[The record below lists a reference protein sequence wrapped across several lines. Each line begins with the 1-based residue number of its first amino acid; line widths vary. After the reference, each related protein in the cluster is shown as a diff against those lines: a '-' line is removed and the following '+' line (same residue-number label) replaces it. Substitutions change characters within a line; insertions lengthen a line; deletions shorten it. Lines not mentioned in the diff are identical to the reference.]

1 MRRRELLVSAAAMV
15 PVGFSGCTGCVSRPA
30 ASLRMST
37 PDDDQLVRV
46 VVRSV
51 RLEDGPIARRRV
63 RAFDRIRDGDGLI
76 NRSEPPF
83 DENRHLVHGNA
94 VYNLSREVVGE
105 TDGTRFSVDLETV
118 GDTPIDGERIEYRDL
133 PPVDREA
140 LVGLGTEAEFPPAF
154 LRELLY
160 TASQRNRSVLV
171 PDSNYSIV
179 VLADG
184 TEAAWTVEDA
194 SETRLKTYRYT
205 VEEIASIIDY
215 AEQLRDRFTFAL
227 TDLPDAQRDIVE
239 TAIAEGRY
247 AVETDETPSEP
258 FVSLAKRFRE
268 HEEVRALNRG
278 AERDSPQGHYLVRYD
293 GAVYSTFLRVDE
305 SVFRTAT
312 TTG

>member
-1 MRRRELLVSAAAMV
+1 MRRRDYLAAAAAMV
-15 PVGFSGCTGCVSRPA
+15 PVGVAGCAGCVSRPV

-37 PDDDQLVRV
+37 PDDDQLVQGMLRP
-46 VVRSV
+46 V
-51 RLEDGPIARRRV
+51 RLEEGPIARRRV
-63 RAFDRIRDGDGLI
+63 RAFDRIRDNDGLI
-76 NRSEPPF
+76 NRSKPPF

-105 TDGTRFSVDLETV
+105 TDGTRFSVDLEAV

-140 LVGLGTEAEFPPAF
+140 LAGLGTEAEFPPAF

-171 PDSNYSIV
+171 PDSNYSII

-205 VEEIASIIDY
+205 VREVASITDY
-215 AEQLRDRFTFAL
+215 AGQLRDRFTFAL
-227 TDLPDAQRDIVE
+227 TDLPDPQRDIVE
-239 TAIAEGRY
+239 TAITEGEY
-247 AVETDETPSEP
+247 VVETDETPSQP
-258 FVSLAKRFRE
+258 FVSLADRLQE
-268 HEEVRALNRG
+268 HEEVRALNKEG
-278 AERDSPQGHYLVRYD
+278 ERDSPRGHYLVRYD
-293 GAVYSTFLRVDE
+293 GTVYSTFLRIDE

>member
-1 MRRRELLVSAAAMV
+1 MRRRDYLAAAAAMV
-15 PVGFSGCTGCVSRPA
+15 PVGVAGCAGCGSRPV

-37 PDDDQLVRV
+37 PDDDQLVRGML
-46 VVRSV
+46 RPV
-51 RLEDGPIARRRV
+51 RLEEGPIARRRV
-63 RAFDRIRDGDGLI
+63 RAFDRIRDNDGLI
-76 NRSEPPF
+76 NRSKPPF

-140 LVGLGTEAEFPPAF
+140 LAGLGTEAEFRPTYIKH
-154 LRELLY
+154 LQYTEL
-160 TASQRNRSVLV
+160 QQNQSVLV
-171 PDSNYSIV
+171 PDSNYSLV

-184 TEAAWTVEDA
+184 TVAKWSVDSEVEM
-194 SETRLKTYRYT
+194 RLKTYQYT
-205 VEEIASIIDY
+205 VEEIASITDY
-215 AEQLRDRFTFAL
+215 AARLRDRFTFAL
-227 TDLPDAQRDIVE
+227 TDLPDPQRDIVE
-239 TAIAEGRY
+239 TAITEGEY

-258 FVSLAKRFRE
+258 FVSLARRFRE
-268 HEEVRALNRG
+268 HEEVRALNREG
-278 AERDSPQGHYLVRYD
+278 ERDSPRGHYLVRYD
-293 GAVYSTFLRVDE
+293 GTVYSTFLRVDE